1 MNRRKKQQLL
11 KRKKFAKIIFFLAGF
26 TALIFGAYTA
36 FIFLPAF
43 FPTHEENFIISPNQI
58 PTEKQDLKKMLSE
71 KNIPFSTMY
80 KASESSTLVVKLS
93 SGGYVYFDL
102 SKDLSSQAGLL
113 STLLDRMTIEEK
125 NKKIQYIDMRFEKA
139 IVKFE

>member
-11 KRKKFAKIIFFLAGF
+11 KRKKFAKIIFFLSGF

-36 FIFLPAF
+36 FIFLPVF
-43 FPTHEENFIISPNQI
+43 FPAHEENFIISPNQI